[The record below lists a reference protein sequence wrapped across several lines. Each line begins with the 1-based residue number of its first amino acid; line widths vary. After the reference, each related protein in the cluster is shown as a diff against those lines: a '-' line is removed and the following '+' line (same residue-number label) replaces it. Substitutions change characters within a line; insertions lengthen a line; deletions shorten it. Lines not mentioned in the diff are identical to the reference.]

1 MSTASVTT
9 ASTVGASNIPTVSTV
24 QVIDPIEPQPEP
36 VYAATVGP
44 DQNQYYKL
52 EASSKSDAYIAFNNM
67 TTLGKDRAYL
77 DTMELEITAAVS
89 VPVGRLFDP
98 GCLMPVSF
106 PFNSCCD
113 LVKLNI
119 NGGAFMNSPLRV
131 IRAKERYWDERKI
144 QESFGNHCPC
154 TKAYLQNELASATYG
169 TVCGMTGYPAP
180 REVLAEQT
188 TLDSPAQFRSRM
200 FNPCTR
206 MGNAWGTYGPN
217 NSSNF
222 SILKENPST
231 PDEVS
236 GEKETLLITWREPIF
251 CSPLSSRY
259 DATYGRPLY
268 NITSFDISFN
278 MTDLKN
284 MFLVMGRADQT
295 GSATRLDAA
304 DYEVHFKSV
313 YICYQVMTVTAPLEH
328 SFTVVPYRRYVP
340 FLTDIT
346 SAPDRDGF
354 MPYPELEAG
363 APSVAAFKITQTTN
377 VYTLNE
383 VPTAIWLFVAPQLD
397 EYQNFHPNGR
407 PFYSITD
414 SARRHE
420 AQDWSEATIHD
431 SFYKDGNAYTNNKL
445 FGFIENVSITCGNTT
460 QILSTASTYDLYR
473 IAKQNGCQDTYE
485 DWARPDP
492 TVRKLVQL
500 GVPVTGEADE
510 FNLQATN
517 RGIPVRAPGCGS
529 VLRLVP
535 GVDIVLPEQNLIPGT
550 NANNL
555 VFQATVTFRISHAN
569 PRRIKYAVW
578 TLFEYVGVAS
588 ITPGNCVIT
597 MNPLG
602 DGSAMA
608 SAPVTSGSTASDV
621 TQSTAEGS
629 GWLDDVA
636 KGFGIGANAL
646 RQSKILSGLAQN
658 INPLAGLALR
668 TLGFGKKDKKDAS
681 GGAIMGLGDFC

>member
-24 QVIDPIEPQPEP
+24 QVIDPRIEPQPEP

-77 DTMELEITAAVS
+77 DTMELEITVAVS
-89 VPVGRLFDP
+89 VPTGYLFDP
-98 GCLMPVSF
+98 NCLMPVSF

-131 IRAKERYWDERKI
+131 LRAKERYWDERKI
-144 QESFGNHCPC
+144 QDSFGNHCPC
-154 TKAYLQNELASATYG
+154 TKAYLQNELGSATYG
-169 TVCGMTGYPAP
+169 TVGSMCGEPSSY
-180 REVLAEQT
+180 ESLAGSA

-200 FNPCTR
+200 FNPYTR
-206 MGNAWGTYGPN
+206 MGNAWGAHGPN
-217 NSSNF
+217 TASNF
-222 SILKENPST
+222 SILKEAPSV
-231 PDEVS
+231 PDS
-236 GEKETLLITWREPIF
+236 TDGGKDTLLITWREPIF

-284 MFLVMGRADQT
+284 MFLVMSRGDST
-295 GSATRLDAA
+295 GPHGLSSSE
-304 DYEVHFKSV
+304 YEVHFKSV

-346 SAPDRDGF
+346 SAPTTDGF
-354 MPYPELEAG
+354 LPYPEMEANN
-363 APSVAAFKITQTTN
+363 PSVASFVKTQTTN

-397 EYQNFHPNGR
+397 EYQNFHPNGLPMTAVDDSTAR
-407 PFYSITD
+407 AIPGSWAAAAATD
-414 SARRHE
+414 SYYR
-420 AQDWSEATIHD
+420 
-431 SFYKDGNAYTNNKL
+431 DGNAYTNNKL

-492 TVRKLVQL
+492 TIRKLVQY
-500 GVPVTGEADE
+500 GAPVVGHDDQY
-510 FNLQATN
+510 NLRSTESGTSA
-517 RGIPVRAPGCGS
+517 RVPGCGS
-529 VLRLVP
+529 VLRLIP

-646 RQSKILSGLAQN
+646 KQSKILSGIAQN